1 MSMIGRLRGELI
13 EVGNGVAIVECAGVG
28 YEVHVPDS
36 VAAILV
42 PGAETILLT
51 RQTFREDAVV
61 LYGFSEPFQRRL
73 FDLLLGVTGCGP
85 KAAMALIGQLG
96 EDAVATAILAGD
108 ARVLRRATGI
118 GAKLAERILLELK
131 DKIEEET
138 FLRKVGAAARPAK
151 KPPVEDELVDALMAL
166 GYKKTEAENAAERA
180 RDAAEDVQGQLRA
193 ALALLTK

>member
-1 MSMIGRLRGELI
+1 MIGRIRGELL
-13 EVGNGVAIVECAGVG
+13 EVGDGLALVECGGVG

-36 VAAILV
+36 VAALLA
-42 PGAETILLT
+42 PGEVILLT
-51 RQTFREDAVV
+51 RQTFREDAVT
-61 LYGFSEPFQRRL
+61 LYGFLEPFQRRL

-108 ARVLRRATGI
+108 ARVLRRANGI

-131 DKIEEET
+131 DKIQEES
-138 FLRKVGAAARPAK
+138 FMRKVGAAARPTRKA
-151 KPPVEDELVDALMAL
+151 PAADELVEALVAL
-166 GYKKTEAENAAERA
+166 GYRKGEAEDAAERA
-180 RDAAEDVQGQLRA
+180 RDMADDVPGQLRA

>member
-1 MSMIGRLRGELI
+1 MIGRLRGELV
-13 EVGNGVAIVECAGVG
+13 EVGNGVALVECAGVG
-28 YEVHVPDS
+28 YEVYVPDS
-36 VAAILV
+36 VAAFLV
-42 PGAETILLT
+42 PGAETTLLT
-51 RQTFREDAVV
+51 RQTFREDAVT

-73 FDLLLGVTGCGP
+73 FDLLVSVTGCGP

-96 EDAVATAILAGD
+96 EEVVATAILAGD

-138 FLRKVGAAARPAK
+138 FLRKVGAIARPVKNA
-151 KPPVEDELVDALMAL
+151 PVEDELVDALVAL

-180 RDAAEDVQGQLRA
+180 RDAAEDVQGQIRA

>member
-1 MSMIGRLRGELI
+1 MIGRLRGELV
-13 EVGNGVAIVECAGVG
+13 EVANGIALVECGGVG
-28 YEVHVPDS
+28 YDVHVPDS
-36 VAAILV
+36 VAALLV
-42 PGAETILLT
+42 PGVETTLLT

-61 LYGFSEPFQRRL
+61 LYGFTEPFQRRL

-96 EDAVATAILAGD
+96 EEAVATAILAGD

-131 DKIEEET
+131 DKIEEES
-138 FLRKVGAAARPAK
+138 FLRKIGAAAKPAK
-151 KPPVEDELVDALMAL
+151 KAPAEDELVDALVAL
-166 GYKKTEAENAAERA
+166 GYKKTEAESAAERA
-180 RDAAEDVQGQLRA
+180 REKAEDVPGQIRA

>member
-1 MSMIGRLRGELI
+1 MIGRLRGELI

-28 YEVHVPDS
+28 YEVYVPDS

-42 PGAETILLT
+42 PGGETILLT
-51 RQTFREDAVV
+51 RQTFREDAVT
-61 LYGFSEPFQRRL
+61 LYGFAEPFQRRL

-96 EDAVATAILAGD
+96 EDAVATAILTGD

-138 FLRKVGAAARPAK
+138 FLRKVGAATRPAK

>member
-1 MSMIGRLRGELI
+1 MIGRLRGELI

-28 YEVHVPDS
+28 YEVYVPDS

-42 PGAETILLT
+42 PGGETILLT
-51 RQTFREDAVV
+51 RQTFREDAVT
-61 LYGFSEPFQRRL
+61 LYGFAEPFQRRL

-138 FLRKVGAAARPAK
+138 FLRKVGAATRPAK

>member
-1 MSMIGRLRGELI
+1 MSMIGRIRGELI
-13 EVGNGVAIVECAGVG
+13 EVEGGRALVECCGVG
-28 YEVHVPDS
+28 YEVLVPDS
-36 VAAILV
+36 VAALLV
-42 PGAETILLT
+42 PGVETVLLT

-96 EDAVATAILAGD
+96 EDVVATAILAQDG
-108 ARVLRRATGI
+108 AVLRRATGV

-131 DKIEEET
+131 EKIQEET
-138 FLRKVGAAARPAK
+138 FMRKIGAAARPAK
-151 KPPVEDELVDALMAL
+151 KAPVEDELVDALLAL
-166 GYKKTEAENAAERA
+166 GYRRNEAENAAERA
-180 RDAAEDVQGQLRA
+180 RDTADSVQGQIRA